1 MPLHHNVFFTLKD
14 SSAEKV
20 ESLLGAIDK
29 YLTNHPGVIHC
40 SGGKLVPDLAR
51 PVNDHGFHVGLNVIF
66 ETRQH
71 HDDYQVADRHNQFIA
86 EQKENWE
93 QVRVFDYQS

>member
-14 SSAEKV
+14 KSPEKV

-29 YLTNHPGVIHC
+29 YLTNHDGVLHC

-51 PVNDHGFHVGLNVIF
+51 PVNDHNFEVGLNVIF
-66 ETRQH
+66 ETREH
-71 HDDYQVADRHNQFIA
+71 HDVYQTAERHLQFIA

-93 QVRVFDYQS
+93 QVRVFDYQT